1 MVRSASEFV
10 AIATHPDPAPRA
22 GAILTIDLGAI
33 AANWRA
39 LAARAS
45 PALCAAV
52 VKADAYGLGAARVV
66 PALEAAGC
74 RYFFVAHLDEGIA
87 LRAVLGPEPA
97 IAVLHGPLPGTEPD
111 MAAHDL
117 VPVLNSAQQVAAW
130 AALARSRRTKLP
142 AILQLDTGMARL
154 GIAPGELDQLGGVA
168 DLDLHYVMSHLACA
182 DDPAH
187 PANATQ
193 LLAFRTLRDRWPGV
207 PASLAASSGIFLGS
221 DFHFDL
227 VRPGAALYG
236 VAPQPGANPMRPC
249 VRLQAR
255 IVQTRDIPPGEA
267 VGYGQTWRAPAPT
280 RIATIAAGYADGF
293 LRSASNRGCAWLD
306 GIRLPFAGRVSM
318 DSITLDASA
327 APRDALQPGTLVD
340 LIGPHWTV
348 DDAAA
353 AAGTIGYETLT
364 ALGARYHR
372 CYIPAP

>member
-1 MVRSASEFV
+1 MVRSTSEVV
-10 AIATHPDPAPRA
+10 AIATHPDPAARA

-33 AANWRA
+33 VANWRA

-52 VKADAYGLGAARVV
+52 VKADAYGSGAARVA

-87 LRAVLGPEPA
+87 LRAALGREPA
-97 IAVLHGPLPGTEPD
+97 IAVLHGAMPGTEAD

-130 AALARSRRTKLP
+130 TALARARRARLL
-142 AILQLDTGMARL
+142 AILQVDTGMARL
-154 GIAPGELDQLGGVA
+154 GVPPGELDQLGRLA
-168 DLDLHYVMSHLACA
+168 DLDLRYVMSHLACA

-187 PANATQ
+187 PANAAQ
-193 LLAFRTLRDRWPGV
+193 LATFRALRGRWPSV
-207 PASLAASSGIFLGS
+207 PASLAASSGIFLGP

-236 VAPQPGANPMRPC
+236 LAPQPGLNPMQPC

-267 VGYGQTWRAPAPT
+267 VGYGHTWRASSPT

-293 LRSASNRGCAWLD
+293 PRSASNRGCAWLD
-306 GIRLPFAGRVSM
+306 EVRLPFAGRVSM

-327 APRDALQPGTLVD
+327 APENALQPGTLVD

-353 AAGTIGYETLT
+353 AAGTIGYEMLT
-364 ALGARYHR
+364 AFGQRYHR
-372 CYIPAP
+372 CYITAP